1 MKIVSVALLILLQT
15 VLYSGQALAEKLSI
29 YVQSDQHLAFAREI
43 CIEALNKAGLDATFE
58 MFPVAAENRLDAEM
72 ASGKLHLSFIP
83 PNANRLALEGRQL
96 IAAIRVPLERGLLG
110 WRVCLVRGNDKD
122 ILKGVTSVEAL
133 RRFRVG
139 QGYGWGDI
147 DVYAGAGITV
157 VEAPF
162 SSQSAPLRA
171 LASGHFDLLPM
182 GTSEFE
188 AFLERAKEEGL
199 GIVADSHIVIHYPW
213 FRFIWVSRTAPNAAI
228 LLESLERGLDIMVRD
243 GSFIRIFE
251 QYKGKIDTAWVR
263 RRTMIE
269 LASPYA
275 QASDIPAKYRHLLID
290 PR

>member
-1 MKIVSVALLILLQT
+1 MKFVSAVIAILLQ
-15 VLYSGQALAEKLSI
+15 VVVYSSPAWAEKLTF

-43 CIEALNKAGLDATFE
+43 CIEALKKAGLEATFE
-58 MFPVAAENRLDAEM
+58 MFPVAAESRLDAEM
-72 ASGKLHLSFIP
+72 ASGKLHLAFIP
-83 PNANRLALEGRQL
+83 PNANRLALEDKNL
-96 IAAIRVPLERGLLG
+96 ITAIRIPLERGLLG

-122 ILKGVTSVEAL
+122 MLKDVTSVEAL
-133 RRFRVG
+133 RRFKVG

-147 DVYAGAGITV
+147 DVYAAAGVTV

-162 SSQSAPLRA
+162 SSQAAPLRA

-182 GTSEFE
+182 GTSEYQ
-188 AFLERAKEEGL
+188 AFLVRSNEEGL
-199 GIVADSHIVIHYPW
+199 GIAADSHIVIHYPW
-213 FRFIWVSRTAPNAAI
+213 FRFAWVSMTAPNAAA
-228 LLESLERGLDIMVRD
+228 LLENLEKGLGIMARD

-251 QYKGKIDTAWVR
+251 QYKGKIDTAWIR